1 MPISVSALCAPGRMA
16 VSNTG
21 LSSRGSGGIRFAIA
35 DAFSRWRSD
44 HLGDAHAS
52 LKLITG
58 GLGIGPGLVQNVE
71 REGLLEESRSASAAV
86 EDRAVVLADGGAP
99 WSRH

>member
-1 MPISVSALCAPGRMA
+1 M
-16 VSNTG
+16 
-21 LSSRGSGGIRFAIA
+21 
-35 DAFSRWRSD
+35 
-44 HLGDAHAS
+44 
-52 LKLITG
+52 KLITG